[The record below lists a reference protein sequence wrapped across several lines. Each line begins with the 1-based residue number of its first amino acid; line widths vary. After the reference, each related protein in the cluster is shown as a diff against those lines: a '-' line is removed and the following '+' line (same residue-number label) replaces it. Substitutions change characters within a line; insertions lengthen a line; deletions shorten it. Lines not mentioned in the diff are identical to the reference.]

1 MRFIF
6 FITLLL
12 IAITGSSQIAR
23 IDSLN
28 KIKVFSDDSTKVNL
42 LNEYSYAYCV
52 ISTDSSLKYAEQAM
66 ELAKLLKYKIGFA
79 RAYINIGRVYY
90 YQDNFVKALE
100 WDILGLK
107 VYEELKDEKGIAD
120 CQRNIGNVYLNQ
132 KQYPKALEYY
142 EKGLSMYEKLQDKK
156 GIANC
161 LRGIANTYMADKNY
175 SSAKENYSK
184 ALQLY
189 QEINDMK
196 NMSTC
201 YSNLGVIYMN
211 TNEPQLALDYQMRG
225 LKIKEKIGDKKG
237 IAIILSSLGG
247 MFADKNDAKKA
258 LEYFNRSL
266 EVASEIKSLDLLQRN
281 YASLA
286 SLYAKQKDYTKAYEN
301 HVFYK
306 AMSDSLF
313 NKETLKNQTQ
323 LEMKFEFEKEK
334 QKAELEQQKIDA
346 LKAEELFRFK
356 LIGIAAGVGF
366 LLMIFLFV
374 MIYKNYRNKKK
385 ANDLLTAQKK
395 EIEEKNSILNQQNE
409 EIKTQR
415 DELETQSKFLMKMG
429 DKVAVQHQKIK
440 EQMVIVNHQKK
451 EIMDSIHY
459 ARRIQMAILPPDDF
473 IQKYLKNYFIL
484 YKPKDIVSGDF
495 YWIEYIDS
503 RILFA
508 AVDCTGHGVPG
519 AFMSIVGNNGLGR
532 AVRESHKIHPSEI
545 LDELDDFVV
554 ETLRQTNKTDIKDG
568 MDIALCAYDFTTKMF
583 EFSGANNPIYI
594 IRPKQK
600 EFILQNALVPPSG
613 GNDEFNLFE
622 IKGDKQPIGATDN
635 RRKFLNYSFPVE
647 EGDTYYIF
655 SDGFADQFGGAS
667 DKHPDGKKF
676 KYSKLKELLLNN
688 QSLSMSDQKIL
699 LNKTIEE
706 WRGNLE
712 QVDDVLVIGVR
723 VF

>member
-156 GIANC
+156 GIA
-161 LRGIANTYMADKNY
+161 
-175 SSAKENYSK
+175 
-184 ALQLY
+184 
-189 QEINDMK
+189 
-196 NMSTC
+196 
-201 YSNLGVIYMN
+201 
-211 TNEPQLALDYQMRG
+211 
-225 LKIKEKIGDKKG
+225 
-237 IAIILSSLGG
+237 IILSSLGG

-323 LEMKFEFEKEK
+323 LEMKFEFEIEK
-334 QKAELEQQKIDA
+334 LQK
-346 LKAEELFRFK
+346 
-356 LIGIAAGVGF
+356 
-366 LLMIFLFV
+366 
-374 MIYKNYRNKKK
+374 
-385 ANDLLTAQKK
+385 
-395 EIEEKNSILNQQNE
+395 
-409 EIKTQR
+409 
-415 DELETQSKFLMKMG
+415 
-429 DKVAVQHQKIK
+429 
-440 EQMVIVNHQKK
+440 
-451 EIMDSIHY
+451 
-459 ARRIQMAILPPDDF
+459 
-473 IQKYLKNYFIL
+473 
-484 YKPKDIVSGDF
+484 
-495 YWIEYIDS
+495 
-503 RILFA
+503 
-508 AVDCTGHGVPG
+508 
-519 AFMSIVGNNGLGR
+519 
-532 AVRESHKIHPSEI
+532 
-545 LDELDDFVV
+545 
-554 ETLRQTNKTDIKDG
+554 
-568 MDIALCAYDFTTKMF
+568 
-583 EFSGANNPIYI
+583 
-594 IRPKQK
+594 
-600 EFILQNALVPPSG
+600 
-613 GNDEFNLFE
+613 
-622 IKGDKQPIGATDN
+622 
-635 RRKFLNYSFPVE
+635 
-647 EGDTYYIF
+647 
-655 SDGFADQFGGAS
+655 
-667 DKHPDGKKF
+667 
-676 KYSKLKELLLNN
+676 
-688 QSLSMSDQKIL
+688 
-699 LNKTIEE
+699 
-706 WRGNLE
+706 
-712 QVDDVLVIGVR
+712 
-723 VF
+723 